1 MCIIRDSTTV
11 STAREHWDTA
21 YDTKSVVERSW
32 SSDAETSVRLTTRY
46 APTAQA
52 SVVDVGGGASPL
64 AGRLVAEGY
73 LDVTVV
79 DISQR
84 AIEEART
91 SSPMSVTWV
100 CADVRTWEPGRTFD
114 VWHDRAV
121 LHFLSDSV
129 ERAAYARLA
138 RRTVNGGGLFIV
150 SSFAEDGPETCSGL
164 PVARATH
171 EQLSALF
178 DEGFHDVER
187 FRETHI
193 TPWGS
198 EQPFNW
204 LVLRRYPT

>member
-1 MCIIRDSTTV
+1 I
-11 STAREHWDTA
+11 
-21 YDTKSVVERSW
+21 
-32 SSDAETSVRLTTRY
+32 TRY

-91 SSPMSVTWV
+91 SLPMSMSVTWV

-121 LHFLSDSV
+121 LHFLSDSA

>member
-1 MCIIRDSTTV
+1 M

-21 YDTKSVVERSW
+21 YDTKSVAERSW
-32 SSDAETSVRLTTRY
+32 SSDAETSVRLITRY

-91 SSPMSVTWV
+91 SLPMSMSVTWV

-121 LHFLSDSV
+121 LHFLSNTA

-138 RRTVNGGGLFIV
+138 RRTVNGGGLLIV

>member
-1 MCIIRDSTTV
+1 M

-21 YDTKSVVERSW
+21 YDTKSVAERSW
-32 SSDAETSVRLTTRY
+32 SSDAETSVRLITRY

-91 SSPMSVTWV
+91 SLPMSMSVTWV

-121 LHFLSDSV
+121 LHFLSDSA

-164 PVARATH
+164 PVVRATH

-178 DEGFHDVER
+178 DDGFHVVER
-187 FRETHI
+187 FREAHV

>member
-1 MCIIRDSTTV
+1 M

-21 YDTKSVVERSW
+21 YDTKSVAERSW
-32 SSDAETSVRLTTRY
+32 SSDAETSVRLITRY
-46 APTAQA
+46 APPAQA

-91 SSPMSVTWV
+91 SLPMSMSVTWV

-129 ERAAYARLA
+129 ERTAYARLA
-138 RRTVNGGGLFIV
+138 RRTVNGGGLLIV
-150 SSFAEDGPETCSGL
+150 SCFAEDGPETCSGL

>member
-1 MCIIRDSTTV
+1 M

-21 YDTKSVVERSW
+21 YDTKSVAERSW
-32 SSDAETSVRLTTRY
+32 SSDAETSVRLITRY
-46 APTAQA
+46 APTRRE
-52 SVVDVGGGASPL
+52 SIVDVGAGASPL
-64 AGRLVAEGY
+64 ATRLVSEGY

-91 SSPMSVTWV
+91 SLPMSMSVTWV

-121 LHFLSDSV
+121 LHFLSDSA

>member
-1 MCIIRDSTTV
+1 M

-32 SSDAETSVRLTTRY
+32 SSDAETSVRLITRY

-91 SSPMSVTWV
+91 SLPMSMSVTWV

-121 LHFLSDSV
+121 LHFLSDSA

-138 RRTVNGGGLFIV
+138 RRTVNGGGLLIV

>member
-1 MCIIRDSTTV
+1 M

-21 YDTKSVVERSW
+21 YDTKSVAERSW
-32 SSDAETSVRLTTRY
+32 SSDAETSVRLITRY

-91 SSPMSVTWV
+91 SLPMSMSVTWV

-121 LHFLSDSV
+121 LHFLSNTA

>member
-1 MCIIRDSTTV
+1 M

-32 SSDAETSVRLTTRY
+32 SSDAETSVRLITRY

-91 SSPMSVTWV
+91 SLPMSMSVTWV

-121 LHFLSDSV
+121 LHFLSNTA

-178 DEGFHDVER
+178 DNGFHVVEQ
-187 FRETHI
+187 FREAHV

>member
-1 MCIIRDSTTV
+1 M

-32 SSDAETSVRLTTRY
+32 SSDAETSVRLITRY

-91 SSPMSVTWV
+91 SLPMSMSVTWV

-121 LHFLSDSV
+121 LHFLSDSA

-178 DEGFHDVER
+178 DDGFHVVER
-187 FRETHI
+187 FREAHV

>member
-1 MCIIRDSTTV
+1 M

-21 YDTKSVVERSW
+21 YDTKSVAERSW
-32 SSDAETSVRLTTRY
+32 SSDAETSVRLITRY

-91 SSPMSVTWV
+91 SLPMSMSVTWV

-121 LHFLSDSV
+121 LHFLSDSA